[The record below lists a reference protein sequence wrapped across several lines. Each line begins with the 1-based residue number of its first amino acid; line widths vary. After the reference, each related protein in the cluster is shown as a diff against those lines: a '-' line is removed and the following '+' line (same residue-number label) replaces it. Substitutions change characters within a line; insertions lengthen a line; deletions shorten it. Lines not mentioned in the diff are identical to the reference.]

1 MYNILNKTARPA
13 RGAETI
19 CRKELKMK
27 KTAALLLLIIMTL
40 PLLFACGK
48 APDGDVSPQGSEQ
61 EQTSSEPEKVYTVE
75 KTDLGNREFRIMC
88 WHFGHNSS
96 SILGFTG
103 EVLYNEEQPDSIDEA
118 KKRVVETV
126 EEKFNCR
133 ITGNLVHDRGLPTTV
148 RNQAESG
155 LVEYDIFFDSISSTT
170 GLASDGLLT
179 DLNSISTIDLSAP
192 WWDQNAVKD
201 LSIAN
206 KLYFVAGD
214 INTYDNQ
221 GTWCMLFN
229 KTLKNKLG
237 IEENFYEL
245 VREDKWNFD
254 KFMEICSRPGITAE
268 TNGDGVLDEKDQ
280 WAFGTESYNMY
291 VHLVAG
297 GIKIAGKDAD
307 DLPYLTVAKDPEATY
322 TQLAKIL
329 DFYNKHDIV
338 MVANFSNYTNKGF
351 PNVWEATV
359 HKSFI
364 EGREL
369 FYMCGL
375 INAAS
380 FRVMEDE
387 FGILPVPLLYD
398 SQDEYHHTVSMHNS
412 TVMYI
417 PQGVEN
423 IEQVGTVISAL
434 SEESRKYVTPAYYDV
449 QLKYRDTRDNESG
462 EMLDL
467 IFSTRTFDVGAA
479 YNWGS
484 ILGQYMMEDSNVASR
499 FEAMIGSAQS
509 KLEETVQAI
518 EEMGV

>member
-1 MYNILNKTARPA
+1 MYNILNKTVRPPGRA
-13 RGAETI
+13 QTVI
-19 CRKELKMK
+19 RKESAMK
-27 KTAALLLLIIMTL
+27 KILVLLLIALFVM
-40 PLLFACGK
+40 PLLFSCTNESDRDA
-48 APDGDVSPQGSEQ
+48 SSQ
-61 EQTSSEPEKVYTVE
+61 ETEETSSEPEKIYTVE
-75 KTDLGNREFRIMC
+75 KTDLGQREFRILC

-103 EVLYNEEQPDSIDEA
+103 EVLYNEEHPDSVDEA
-118 KKRVVETV
+118 KKRVMETV
-126 EEKFNCR
+126 EEKFNCK
-133 ITGNLVHDRGLPTTV
+133 ITGDLVHDRGLPNTV

-179 DLNSISTIDLSAP
+179 DLRSITTIDLTAP

-206 KLYFVAGD
+206 KLYFVNGD

-245 VREDKWNFD
+245 VHNDEWNFD

-268 TNGDGVLDEKDQ
+268 TSGDGVLDEKDQ
-280 WAFGTESYNMY
+280 WAFGTEAYNVY

-297 GIKIAGKDAD
+297 GIKIAEKDEN
-307 DLPYLTVAKDPEATY
+307 DLPYLTISKNPEATY
-322 TQLAKIL
+322 TQLAKVL
-329 DFYNKHDIV
+329 NFYNRHDLV
-338 MVANFSNYTNKGF
+338 MVANYSNYKNKGF
-351 PNVWEATV
+351 SNVWEATV
-359 HKSFI
+359 HKAFI

-380 FRVMEDE
+380 FRVMDDE
-387 FGILPVPLLYD
+387 FGILPIPKLYPG
-398 SQDEYHHTVSMHNS
+398 QDEYHHTVSQGNS

-417 PQGVEN
+417 PECVEN
-423 IEQVGTVISAL
+423 KEEVGTVVSAL

-479 YNWGS
+479 YNWGA
-484 ILGQYMMEDSNVASR
+484 ILGQYCSEDAGTLVSRIDALLPVA
-499 FEAMIGSAQS
+499 EAA
-509 KLEETVQAI
+509 LEETLQTI
-518 EEMGV
+518 KEHT

>member
-1 MYNILNKTARPA
+1 
-13 RGAETI
+13 
-19 CRKELKMK
+19 MK
-27 KTAALLLLIIMTL
+27 RFTVLLLIAML
-40 PLLFACGK
+40 LMPLLFSCGK
-48 APDGDVSPQGSEQ
+48 EPEQGESSVSAEA
-61 EQTSSEPEKVYTVE
+61 ESSEPEKNYTVE
-75 KTDLGNREFRIMC
+75 ATDLGDREFRIMC
-88 WHFGHNSS
+88 WHFGHNST

-118 KKRVVETV
+118 KKRVIENV

-133 ITGNLVHDRGLPTTV
+133 ITGDLVYDRSLPRTV
-148 RNQAESG
+148 RDQAESG
-155 LVEYDIFFDSISSTT
+155 LIEYDIFFDSIGSTT
-170 GLASDGLLT
+170 GLASDGLLA
-179 DLNSISTIDLSAP
+179 DLYSIDTIDLTAP

-206 KLYFVAGD
+206 RLYFVAGD

-237 IEENFYEL
+237 IEENFYQL
-245 VREDKWNFD
+245 VRDDEWNFD
-254 KFMEICSRPGITAE
+254 KFMEICSRPGLTAE
-268 TNGDGVLDEKDQ
+268 LNGDGVLDEKDQ
-280 WAFGTESYNMY
+280 WAFGTEAYNIY

-297 GIKIAGKDAD
+297 GLKIAEKDEND
-307 DLPYLTVAKDPEATY
+307 MPYLTISKSPEATY
-322 TQLAKIL
+322 TQLAKVL
-329 DFYNKHDIV
+329 NFYNKHDLV
-338 MVANFSNYTNKGF
+338 MVANFSNYANKGF
-351 PNVWEATV
+351 KSVWEATV
-359 HKSFI
+359 HKAFI

-375 INAAS
+375 IHAAS

-387 FGILPVPLLYD
+387 FGILPIPKLYPE
-398 SQDEYHHTVSMHNS
+398 QAEWHHTVSQGNS

-417 PQGVEN
+417 PECVEN
-423 IEQVGTVISAL
+423 KEQVGIVVSAL

-479 YNWGS
+479 YNWGGL
-484 ILGQYMMEDSNVASR
+484 LGQYYSEDEGTIVSR
-499 FEAMIGSAQS
+499 FDALLPVAEAA
-509 KLEETVQAI
+509 LEETLQTI
-518 EEMGV
+518 EEHT

>member
-1 MYNILNKTARPA
+1 MKRILVF
-13 RGAETI
+13 
-19 CRKELKMK
+19 
-27 KTAALLLLIIMTL
+27 LLITL
-40 PLLFACGK
+40 FVMPLLFSCANG
-48 APDGDVSPQGSEQ
+48 PDRDADSQDTQ
-61 EQTSSEPEKVYTVE
+61 ETSSEPEKIYTVE
-75 KTDLGNREFRIMC
+75 KTDLGQREFRILC

-103 EVLYNEEQPDSIDEA
+103 EVLYNEEQPDSVDEA
-118 KKRVVETV
+118 KKRVIETV

-133 ITGNLVHDRGLPTTV
+133 ITGDLVHDRGLPNTV

-179 DLNSISTIDLSAP
+179 DLHSITTIDLSAP
-192 WWDQNAVKD
+192 WWDQNAVQD

-206 KLYFVAGD
+206 KLYFVNGD

-245 VREDKWNFD
+245 VRSDEWNFD

-268 TNGDGVLDEKDQ
+268 KNGDGVLDEKDQ
-280 WAFGTESYNMY
+280 WAFGTEAYNIY
-291 VHLVAG
+291 VHLVSG
-297 GIKIAGKDAD
+297 GLKIAEKDVN
-307 DLPYLTVAKDPEATY
+307 DLPYLTISKSPEATY
-322 TQLAKIL
+322 TQLAKVL
-329 DFYNKHDIV
+329 NFYNRHDIV

-351 PNVWEATV
+351 TNVWEATV
-359 HKSFI
+359 HKAFI

-387 FGILPVPLLYD
+387 FGILPIPKLYPG
-398 SQDEYHHTVSMHNS
+398 QEEYHHTVSQGNS

-417 PQGVEN
+417 PECVEN
-423 IEQVGTVISAL
+423 KEQVGTVVSAL

-467 IFSTRTFDVGAA
+467 IFSSRTFDVGAA
-479 YNWGS
+479 YNWGG
-484 ILGQYMMEDSNVASR
+484 ILGQYYSEDEGTIVSR
-499 FEAMIGSAQS
+499 FDALLPVAEAA
-509 KLEETVQAI
+509 LEETLQTI
-518 EEMGV
+518 EENT